1 MVNKIVVYHAG
12 AGGEGAQWNTQDFRL
27 SVSTDGTSFTN
38 VATVTGNAA
47 DMTTHNFTATSAR
60 YVKLEIQTAIQT
72 PPAGAWDCQPVNVGS
87 QCGFVEGNA
96 AQYVWMIPH
105 DMEGLFTRMG
115 GHAEA
120 ITRLDDLF
128 TELNAGTDRPYFYIG
143 NEPEHGTPWTYN
155 FAQAPSKT
163 SEVVHRIMDQEYLGN
178 AGGLP
183 GNDDLGAT
191 SAWLV
196 WAYLGMYPVIPG
208 TDVLVI
214 HGPQFPTA
222 KLHLVTGKTL
232 TLEGQGAG
240 GGAIYVQGLDI
251 DGTATTKSWVHYAD
265 VAQGALLH
273 FTMGAT
279 ASPTWGTGDAD
290 RPPSFAP

>member
-1 MVNKIVVYHAG
+1 
-12 AGGEGAQWNTQDFRL
+12 
-27 SVSTDGTSFTN
+27 
-38 VATVTGNAA
+38 
-47 DMTTHNFTATSAR
+47 
-60 YVKLEIQTAIQT
+60 
-72 PPAGAWDCQPVNVGS
+72 
-87 QCGFVEGNA
+87 
-96 AQYVWMIPH
+96 VWMIPH
-105 DMEGLFTRMG
+105 DLEGLFSKMG
-115 GHAEA
+115 GHAQA

-155 FAQAPSKT
+155 FAQAPWKT
-163 SEVVHRIMDQEYLGN
+163 SEVVHRIMDQEYLGE

-214 HGPQFPTA
+214 HGPQFPSA
-222 KLHLVTGKTL
+222 KVHLVTGKTL
-232 TLEGQGAG
+232 TIEGEGAG
-240 GGAIYVQGLDI
+240 NGAIYVQGLDVA
-251 DGTATTKSWVHYAD
+251 GSATTKSWLHYAD
-265 VAQGALLH
+265 VAQGAVLH
-273 FTMGAT
+273 FTMGSA
-279 ASPTWGTGDAD
+279 ASTTWGAGDAD